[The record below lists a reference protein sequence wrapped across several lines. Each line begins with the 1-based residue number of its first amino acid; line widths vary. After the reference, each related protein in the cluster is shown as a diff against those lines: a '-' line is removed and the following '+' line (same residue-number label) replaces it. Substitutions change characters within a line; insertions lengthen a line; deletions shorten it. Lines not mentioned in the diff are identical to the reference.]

1 MYEYIIYALWIGLGV
16 LALVILYFNNKVKKQ
31 NAADQ
36 AKEYPKIE
44 LAPFEREIAS
54 GEISVFFVADEPIDY
69 ELFIVKEETKEE
81 TMIQK
86 GRARAGGQKMP
97 LDTTVFENGAYF
109 YGIRTPHHTIEKKI
123 RIQN

>member
-1 MYEYIIYALWIGLGV
+1 MYEYIIYALWIGLGL
-16 LALVILYFNNKVKKQ
+16 LAILILYFNNKVKKQ
-31 NAADQ
+31 NAAEA

-54 GEISVFFVADEPIDY
+54 GEITVFFVADEVMDY
-69 ELFIVKEETKEE
+69 ELFMVNESTKEE
-81 TMIQK
+81 FQIQNGK
-86 GRARAGGQKMP
+86 ARVGGQKLP
-97 LDTTVFENGAYF
+97 IDTTSFENGFYF